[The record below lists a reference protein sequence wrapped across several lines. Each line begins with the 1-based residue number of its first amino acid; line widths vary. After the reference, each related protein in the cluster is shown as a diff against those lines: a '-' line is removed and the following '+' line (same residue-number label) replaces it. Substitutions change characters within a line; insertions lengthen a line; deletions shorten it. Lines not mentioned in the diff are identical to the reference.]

1 MTNNNRTQRVYRLKS
16 RDLPLPRHR
25 RRTRYHNSR
34 THKAEKKRPFEALK
48 QSGEFFEE
56 RCVFYF
62 FWGGSPGHV
71 DFEEVAEEGL
81 GYVQR
86 DSTKKDGEKRKPF
99 EVFEDWEMSDGS
111 GHWENE
117 GTY

>member
-34 THKAEKKRPFEALK
+34 THRAEKKRPFEALK

-62 FWGGSPGHV
+62 F
-71 DFEEVAEEGL
+71 
-81 GYVQR
+81 
-86 DSTKKDGEKRKPF
+86 
-99 EVFEDWEMSDGS
+99 
-111 GHWENE
+111 
-117 GTY
+117 

>member
-34 THKAEKKRPFEALK
+34 AYKAENECPFEASK
-48 QSGEFFEE
+48 QSREFFEE

-62 FWGGSPGHV
+62 F
-71 DFEEVAEEGL
+71 
-81 GYVQR
+81 
-86 DSTKKDGEKRKPF
+86 
-99 EVFEDWEMSDGS
+99 
-111 GHWENE
+111 
-117 GTY
+117 